1 MYNTKCKWVA
11 NACKL
16 QKRMSCKCVRH
27 AGGMTRW
34 EALWQRPGGMI
45 LCWMYYWIQCLTVS
59 GFCRF
64 YFWLIFLWRHW
75 NIIREASFVASFFN
89 LTFAPR
95 KTRCFSAATSR
106 FNAINVTTVV
116 SIQESTRK
124 IKVFFYFFRFIRFYA
139 KREIQGCR
147 VVHFSYIS
155 LFFDVFQLFR
165 APSRFRCDVSR
176 CGFLPYE

>member
-1 MYNTKCKWVA
+1 MWVQG
-11 NACKL
+11 L
-16 QKRMSCKCVRH
+16 
-27 AGGMTRW
+27 
-34 EALWQRPGGMI
+34 
-45 LCWMYYWIQCLTVS
+45 
-59 GFCRF
+59 
-64 YFWLIFLWRHW
+64 
-75 NIIREASFVASFFN
+75 VASFFN

-165 APSRFRCDVSR
+165 APSRFRCDASR
-176 CGFLPYE
+176 CSFLPYEQKEKNVHSCKHDSRSFLFVRMALNSYRMSE